1 MKLTHKIYG
10 SGHPVIIM
18 HGLFGSGDNWRNI
31 ARMMEEQYQCI
42 VVDMRNHGRSPHD
55 PVMNFDV
62 MADDIIELMQDLQL
76 EKVSLLGHSM
86 GGKVAMQFTLLHPDK
101 VDKLIVVDIAPK
113 YYPPHHDTVIEAIE
127 AIDPGKLKER
137 TEAEVA
143 FSQFLGNDDS
153 TIQFLMKNLS
163 RLPEGGFE
171 WKANMPVIIDAY
183 YQLMEDVRPN
193 TPFEGPV
200 LFVRGEKSR
209 YVQDT
214 DVPHIKEFF
223 PQSAMV
229 TIPGAGHWVHADTPQ
244 LFVQA
249 ILAFLND

>member
-31 ARMMEEQYQCI
+31 AKLMEDHYQCI

-55 PVMNFDV
+55 PVMNFQV
-62 MADDIIELMQDLQL
+62 MSDDIIELIQDLQL

-86 GGKVAMQFTLLHPDK
+86 GGKVAMQFTLLHPDL
-101 VDKLIVVDIAPK
+101 VNKLIVVDIAPK

-127 AIDPGKLKER
+127 SIDPGQLKER
-137 TEAEVA
+137 KEAEEA
-143 FSQFLGNDDS
+143 FSRFLGNDES

-163 RLPEGGFE
+163 RLPDGGFE
-171 WKANMPVIIDAY
+171 WKANMPVIIEAY
-183 YQLMEDVRPN
+183 YQLMEDIQPAS
-193 TPFEGPV
+193 PFEGPV

-209 YVQDT
+209 YVLDS
-214 DVPHIKEFF
+214 DIPHIKEFF
-223 PQSAMV
+223 PHSSMI
-229 TIPGAGHWVHADTPQ
+229 TIKGAGHWVHADTPQ
-244 LFVQA
+244 LFTQA
-249 ILAFLND
+249 ILGFLND